1 MTNREI
7 IQILEGLAE
16 PGYQRF
22 ASSLIPGETQLMGV
36 RLPQLR
42 KLAKRL
48 ARENWQ
54 GYLIQDWGTS
64 FEEVLL
70 QGMILGY
77 AKGTWEQ
84 RLQAVTAYLPQIRNW
99 SICDSFCSSLK
110 MPKENP
116 QGFWEYLSPL
126 RDAQEEFT
134 VRFAV
139 VMLLNYY
146 RSPEYY
152 SRCIAYLDGVR
163 HPGYYAKMAVAWA
176 LSLFYCSFPQETM
189 AYFADSSLDREIL
202 YRALCK
208 IIESHSITSQQ
219 REEIR
224 EYRGQFSAPGDT
236 RV

>member
-1 MTNREI
+1 MMTNREI
-7 IQILEGLAE
+7 IQILEDLAE

-54 GYLIQDWGTS
+54 GYLIQEWGTS

-99 SICDSFCSSLK
+99 SIVTVCSSLK

-116 QGFWEYLSPL
+116 QGFGSIFSSA
-126 RDAQEEFT
+126 DAQEEFT

-139 VMLLNYY
+139 VMLLNYC
-146 RSPEYY
+146 SPEYY
-152 SRCIAYLDGVR
+152 SRCCLPGRRPPSGVLCQNGR
-163 HPGYYAKMAVAWA
+163 GLGTVPVLLFLSAGNNGLFCRFQPGQGNPLQGLMQNNRIPFHN
-176 LSLFYCSFPQETM
+176 LS
-189 AYFADSSLDREIL
+189 AA
-202 YRALCK
+202 
-208 IIESHSITSQQ
+208 
-219 REEIR
+219 
-224 EYRGQFSAPGDT
+224 
-236 RV
+236 